1 MAKFLYVYKG
11 GGMARTEEAQQ
22 AAMAAWGAWFEQL
35 GAAIVDPGNPIGA
48 TKVVSSN
55 GTSDGGGAGSVTGY
69 TLVEAADLDAAAEQ
83 AKGCPI
89 FDQGGTVEVGET
101 IVIEGQ

>member
-11 GGMARTEEAQQ
+11 GGMARTEEEQK

-35 GAAIVDPGNPIGA
+35 GSAITDPGNPVGA

-55 GTSDGGGAGSVTGY
+55 GTSDGGGAGAATGY
-69 TLVEAADLDAAAEQ
+69 TLIEADSLDAAAEL
-83 AKGCPI
+83 AKSCPI
-89 FDQGGTVEVGET
+89 FEVGGTVEVGET
-101 IVIEGQ
+101 IAM